1 MSIVVHEP
9 AAAGGGARI
18 SCFGCD
24 AAFDVMKDHGE
35 AAYFAGVHNDLVHG
49 GQDEAAV
56 FLPGD
61 RSEVS
66 DLVDDDAD
74 EL

>member
-9 AAAGGGARI
+9 AAAGEGARI

-35 AAYFAGVHNDLVHG
+35 AAYFAGVHNDLFHG
-49 GQDEAAV
+49 GREDAAV
-56 FLPGD
+56 VLPGD